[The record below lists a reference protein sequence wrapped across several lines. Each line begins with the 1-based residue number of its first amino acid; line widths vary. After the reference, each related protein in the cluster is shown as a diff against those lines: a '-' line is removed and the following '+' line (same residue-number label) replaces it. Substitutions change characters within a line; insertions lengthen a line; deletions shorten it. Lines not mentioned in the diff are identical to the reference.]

1 MNRNGLALATTLS
14 LLTFGCATPLQGST
28 AQSADSTATA
38 ETAETAAA
46 DTKATPATDDT
57 EATTVADVSAAPD
70 ATATLDAAAKVASA
84 TRNTGDFVVYRFTG
98 SFSQTPLTLTE
109 RVLSRTANSYVLSLT
124 LDDGKAKEALEATL
138 SDAPE
143 TRGDVLAVTRIDDGV
158 RVEGSPEDYSALL
171 SRVTLSADQNEALL
185 SSEDA
190 VVNVGGTPIDCHK
203 TVYRVRVGKREAVL
217 STVESDHF
225 AWGDVGGEIRTTAG
239 KVLFKAEV
247 VAHGNDAPKGAA
259 LAQGPEDEYE

>member
-14 LLTFGCATPLQGST
+14 LLTFGCATPLTGT
-28 AQSADSTATA
+28 AAKSAD
-38 ETAETAAA
+38 TAETAAV
-46 DTKATPATDDT
+46 DTATTTAKDDA
-57 EATTVADVSAAPD
+57 EATAVADVSAPPE
-70 ATATLDAAAKVASA
+70 ATATLAAAAKVATA
-84 TRNTGDFVVYRFTG
+84 TRTTGDFVVYRFTG

-109 RVLSRTANSYVLSLT
+109 RVLSRAANSYVLRLT
-124 LDDGKAKEALEATL
+124 LDDGKAKEVLEATL

-158 RVEGSPEDYSALL
+158 RVEGAPEDYSALL